1 MDDKSIIYCNNC
13 GLKGHMQRDCHNPVL
28 SCGNLIFRKDTE
40 EPKVLMIQRKD
51 SLCYIEFIRGK
62 YDVFNIDYI
71 QILIDKFTLDEK
83 RSVINQ
89 SFDELWSTLWM
100 IDINTIQKNSDYY
113 KGYEKFKRLSEGFH
127 FKKKDIF
134 INLQYFIDNSKTN
147 YMMTEW
153 EFPKGRRNHRE
164 SDLECAIREFQEET
178 NYNSDDY
185 CLIKN
190 INPFNEEFVGENY
203 VRYKYIYYIGYL
215 TNLEKEI
222 FIDESN
228 KDQVT
233 ELKDIKWLTKT
244 EALNIVRDYHHTR
257 VKIINDIFQLIDSL
271 SEKYILV

>member
-1 MDDKSIIYCNNC
+1 
-13 GLKGHMQRDCHNPVL
+13 
-28 SCGNLIFRKDTE
+28 
-40 EPKVLMIQRKD
+40 
-51 SLCYIEFIRGK
+51 
-62 YDVFNIDYI
+62 
-71 QILIDKFTLDEK
+71 
-83 RSVINQ
+83 
-89 SFDELWSTLWM
+89 M
-100 IDINTIQKNSDYY
+100 IDIDKIQKNSDYY

-127 FKKKDIF
+127 FNKRDIF

-178 NYNSDDY
+178 NYNMDDY

>member
-134 INLQYFIDNSKTN
+134 INLQYFVDNSKTN